1 MQSMNL
7 KSRAAMIPKMNR
19 RQTIAKH
26 RRKSPATDSNNP
38 VTGLEFAE
46 DHKCE
51 MLQENRFFNFRT

>member
-1 MQSMNL
+1 MQSMNP

-19 RQTIAKH
+19 RQTIAKDLQN
-26 RRKSPATDSNNP
+26 SLATDSNNP

-51 MLQENRFFNFRT
+51 VLQENRCFNFRT